1 MGKDDRQE
9 IMSKDYFDKY
19 YESSE
24 FKAMFLN
31 FEESRKKGE
40 DCLLSSNELT
50 DIAEFYY
57 TKGDMRHAKETA
69 EYAVSIYDDATA
81 PLLFLA
87 KIEIQLNKNAEK
99 GKEFLDRV
107 QEKDNIDYLL
117 CRLELELMEKG
128 HEENALK
135 IVCDGFNTVEDEEKA
150 PFIGESV
157 HLVLDYKKSELAH
170 EIMKAHADALDP
182 SNRSLIEARFALWEG
197 KPELGLSI
205 LEKLIDKDT
214 FNVQYWLILSTA
226 QLQCGKFDEAISSAE
241 YAIAIEPDAY
251 EAYMNMGNAYIR
263 ICNYEKAIEAF
274 KRYSQIRD
282 DEVGYMMIGRCL
294 FYMHKDEEAIKMLH
308 LAEKKC
314 TVNKANLLDINKD
327 LTMVYAATKD
337 YEASIAYLEKVKEET
352 RGKYDRERVSIQISI
367 LMGLGCNKE
376 AMEMLNLV
384 LNDLEERNEKE
395 EQIQLMFQTAIV
407 FYESKDDAEAYTLFK
422 KVYSLDP
429 ECTVAMPYFAF
440 CCYTQQKWDDYL
452 HALKTSVELYP
463 EETKAVLAELFPEG
477 MEPYDFVKYAEEHHI
492 K

>member
-1 MGKDDRQE
+1 MN
-9 IMSKDYFDKY
+9 KDYFDKY

-24 FKAMFLN
+24 FKTMFLN

-157 HLVLDYKKSELAH
+157 HLALDYKKSELAH

-251 EAYMNMGNAYIR
+251 EAYMNMQLRKGYRSIQE
-263 ICNYEKAIEAF
+263 ILSD
-274 KRYSQIRD
+274 KRRRSRLHD
-282 DEVGYMMIGRCL
+282 DRQMPFLYAQGRGS
-294 FYMHKDEEAIKMLH
+294 HKDAPPCREEMH
-308 LAEKKC
+308 RQQSQLARHQQRPDHGLC
-314 TVNKANLLDINKD
+314 SD
-327 LTMVYAATKD
+327 
-337 YEASIAYLEKVKEET
+337 
-352 RGKYDRERVSIQISI
+352 ER
-367 LMGLGCNKE
+367 L
-376 AMEMLNLV
+376 
-384 LNDLEERNEKE
+384 
-395 EQIQLMFQTAIV
+395 
-407 FYESKDDAEAYTLFK
+407 
-422 KVYSLDP
+422 
-429 ECTVAMPYFAF
+429 
-440 CCYTQQKWDDYL
+440 
-452 HALKTSVELYP
+452 
-463 EETKAVLAELFPEG
+463 
-477 MEPYDFVKYAEEHHI
+477 
-492 K
+492 